1 MVEEKFVP
9 TEAQLKNIITD
20 TQVFDKDMEILVDI
34 YLRFEKLKELARE
47 NRKLIETVGSH
58 DIAIETLDA
67 NQRHLVSEFKKLDKE
82 RREVIADLKKHEN
95 EIGKTWK
102 FMEELDARVTR
113 VETMLVKHSE
123 SLDRNTQLLEEVK
136 QLLLTSFAK
145 KEARK
150 PREAKP
156 REAKPKKGVIGRLF
170 GGK

>member
-1 MVEEKFVP
+1 
-9 TEAQLKNIITD
+9 
-20 TQVFDKDMEILVDI
+20 
-34 YLRFEKLKELARE
+34 
-47 NRKLIETVGSH
+47 
-58 DIAIETLDA
+58 
-67 NQRHLVSEFKKLDKE
+67 
-82 RREVIADLKKHEN
+82 
-95 EIGKTWK
+95 
-102 FMEELDARVTR
+102 

-156 REAKPKKGVIGRLF
+156 REAKPKKGVFGRLF

>member
-156 REAKPKKGVIGRLF
+156 SEAKPKKGVFGRLF

>member
-1 MVEEKFVP
+1 VVEEKFVP
-9 TEAQLKNIITD
+9 TEAQLKNIIAD

-34 YLRFEKLKELARE
+34 YSRFEKLQKLAME

-113 VETMLVKHSE
+113 VETMFVKHSE
-123 SLDRNTQLLEEVK
+123 SLDRKTQLFEEVK

-145 KEARK
+145 NEARK

-156 REAKPKKGVIGRLF
+156 REAKLKKSVFGRLF

>member
-1 MVEEKFVP
+1 VP
-9 TEAQLKNIITD
+9 
-20 TQVFDKDMEILVDI
+20 
-34 YLRFEKLKELARE
+34 
-47 NRKLIETVGSH
+47 
-58 DIAIETLDA
+58 LDA

-156 REAKPKKGVIGRLF
+156 REAKPKKGVFGRLF